1 MSSASGLAGKCL
13 MNIRERRNRDKTRE
27 ILMKAHILAGFTEK
41 RSALN
46 IKAKILIYEAKMF
59 EN

>member
-1 MSSASGLAGKCL
+1 MVWAGKCP
-13 MNIRERRNRDKTRE
+13 MNIRERSNRDKTRE
-27 ILMKAHILAGFTEK
+27 NLMKAHILAGFTEK

-46 IKAKILIYEAKMF
+46 FEAKILIYEVKMF